1 MDSCD
6 QELLNEQLQRLQ
18 LPLRRDGVMILT
30 IVGAF
35 VAGMAAGGLL
45 FARGSGAQTASSDGK
60 TALAFFLNGTPTIA
74 R

>member
-1 MDSCD
+1 MDSRD

-18 LPLRRDGVMILT
+18 LPPHRDGVMILT

-35 VAGMAAGGLL
+35 LAGMTVGGLL
-45 FARGSGAQTASSDGK
+45 FASGSGPQTASSDGK
-60 TALAFFLNGTPTIA
+60 TALAFFLNGKPTIA